1 MNRSGALRRSPAAVL
16 VPIALAGLLLAGCS
30 ASEAGSATS
39 GSAAGGDSASAADRS
54 GPQSLADAA
63 TTSEGSGGSSGGAAS
78 GAASAAAAPAA
89 GSAGSDLAGA
99 SDRQVVTTGSASL
112 VVGSPA
118 QAAEQIAVYVEGA
131 GGRVEQRSVQ
141 TPEEGPSSATL
152 TVRVP
157 AEGFSGTLEQLGRF
171 GEVSDVDVTSTDVT
185 AQASDLDARV
195 AALRT
200 STERLTALLAGA
212 ASTEEVV
219 AAESALTQ
227 RQAELDSL
235 TAQRAVLSGQ
245 VEMATLSLFVS
256 GRAEAPVVE
265 AGGFLGGLAS
275 GWNALVAAVAGALVV
290 LGVLLPWLVAAAVV
304 SAAAF
309 GVARVVR
316 RVQARRAPAAS
327 PATAAGPAE
336 VDDEG

>member
-16 VPIALAGLLLAGCS
+16 VPIALTGLLLAGCS
-30 ASEAGSATS
+30 ASESGAAAS
-39 GSAAGGDSASAADRS
+39 GSGAAESAADRA
-54 GPQSLADAA
+54 GPQSFTAAAA
-63 TTSEGSGGSSGGAAS
+63 TSGDGGSSAE
-78 GAASAAAAPAA
+78 AASAAAPAPAA
-89 GSAGSDLAGA
+89 GAAGSDLAGA
-99 SDRQVVTTGSASL
+99 SDRQVITTGSASI
-112 VVGSPA
+112 VVDSPA
-118 QAAEQIAVYVEGA
+118 TAAEQIAVYVEGA

-157 AEGFSGTLEQLGRF
+157 AQGFSTTLDQLGRF

-245 VEMATLSLFVS
+245 VEMATLSLYVT

-304 SAAAF
+304 TAAAF

-327 PATAAGPAE
+327 PAAAGPAD

>member
-1 MNRSGALRRSPAAVL
+1 MTRVNRCGALRRSPAAVL
-16 VPIALAGLLLAGCS
+16 VPIALTGLLLAGCT
-30 ASEAGSATS
+30 AGGAGSATS
-39 GSAAGGDSASAADRS
+39 GSAGGADSAAAEDRS
-54 GPQSLADAA
+54 GPQSFTDAA
-63 TTSEGSGGSSGGAAS
+63 SGGSGGGSSAEAAS
-78 GAASAAAAPAA
+78 AAAPAA

-99 SDRQVVTTGSASL
+99 GDRQVVTTGSASI

-141 TPEEGPSSATL
+141 TPEEGPASATL

-290 LGVLLPWLVAAAVV
+290 FGVVLPWLVAAALVV
-304 SAAAF
+304 AAAA
-309 GVARVVR
+309 GAARVVR
-316 RVQARRAPAAS
+316 RVQARRTT
-327 PATAAGPAE
+327 ATSTVTGA
-336 VDDEG
+336 DEES

>member
-1 MNRSGALRRSPAAVL
+1 MTRLTRSGAPGRTAAASFAPLVL
-16 VPIALAGLLLAGCS
+16 TALLLAGCS
-30 ASEAGSATS
+30 ASGAGSAAS
-39 GSAAGGDSASAADRS
+39 GSGGAESAAGTAADRS
-54 GPQSLADAA
+54 GPQSFTDTA
-63 TTSEGSGGSSGGAAS
+63 TGASGGGGSSAEAAS
-78 GAASAAAAPAA
+78 AAAPAA
-89 GSAGSDLAGA
+89 GSAGTDLAGA
-99 SDRQVVTTGSASL
+99 SDRQVITTGSASI
-112 VVGSPA
+112 VVDSPA

-141 TPEEGPSSATL
+141 TPVEGPASATL

-171 GEVSDVDVTSTDVT
+171 GDVSDVDVTSTDVT

-212 ASTEEVV
+212 ATTEEVV

-235 TAQRAVLSGQ
+235 TAQRAVLAGQ

-290 LGVLLPWLVAAAVV
+290 LGVVLPWLVAAALVV
-304 SAAAF
+304 AAAA

-316 RVQARRAPAAS
+316 RVQARRT
-327 PATAAGPAE
+327 PATSTVAGA
-336 VDDEG
+336 DDES

>member
-1 MNRSGALRRSPAAVL
+1 MLL
-16 VPIALAGLLLAGCS
+16 PIALTGLLLAGCS
-30 ASEAGSATS
+30 ASGA
-39 GSAAGGDSASAADRS
+39 GSAAGGSDAGESLVGSAADRS
-54 GPQSLADAA
+54 GPQSFADAA
-63 TTSEGSGGSSGGAAS
+63 TATSGGAS
-78 GAASAAAAPAA
+78 SSEAASAAMPSAAPAA
-89 GSAGSDLAGA
+89 GTAGTDLAGA
-99 SDRQVVTTGSASL
+99 SDRQVITTGSASI
-112 VVGSPA
+112 VVDSPA
-118 QAAEQIAVYVEGA
+118 AAAEQIAVYVEGA

-157 AEGFSGTLEQLGRF
+157 AEGFSRTLEQLGGF

-235 TAQRAVLSGQ
+235 TAQRAVLEGQ
-245 VEMATLSLFVS
+245 VEMATLSLYVT
-256 GRAEAPVVE
+256 GRAAAPVVE

-290 LGVLLPWLVAAAVV
+290 LGVVLPWLVAAAVV
-304 SAAAF
+304 VAAVI

-316 RVQARRAPAAS
+316 RTRARRATAPSTAPAV
-327 PATAAGPAE
+327 PADGE
-336 VDDEG
+336 D